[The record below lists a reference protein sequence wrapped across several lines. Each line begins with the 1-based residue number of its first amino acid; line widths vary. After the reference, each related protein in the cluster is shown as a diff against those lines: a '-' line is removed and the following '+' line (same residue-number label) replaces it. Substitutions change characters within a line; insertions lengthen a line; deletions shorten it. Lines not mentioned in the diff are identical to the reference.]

1 MHLKMLQNYLKD
13 QYLLLMIGVLV
24 APTLLVLIVQVIV
37 FPVMLHSKVDEVNCT
52 MILICHV
59 RSYKEV
65 NGVKVFRKF
74 GF

>member
-59 RSYKEV
+59 
-65 NGVKVFRKF
+65 
-74 GF
+74 